1 MLSIPAGLCHL
12 ALLPQGLHEYPESG
26 LVVAV
31 HSVVEGGEDEV
42 HDPEDGDE
50 ERDHEQEL
58 ELVDDR
64 HHVGKP
70 RRQEDARQGEEESRV
85 AQEPV
90 CEVEKPAPERDRTK
104 SGKSPQQI
112 LNPVRGKFHK
122 ENFFKIKLRK
132 VL

>member
-1 MLSIPAGLCHL
+1 MA
-12 ALLPQGLHEYPESG
+12 
-26 LVVAV
+26 VVP
-31 HSVVEGGEDEV
+31 GGEGARRV
-42 HDPEDGDE
+42 RE
-50 ERDHEQEL
+50 EETTCIVL
-58 ELVDDR
+58 PS
-64 HHVGKP
+64 KWNN
-70 RRQEDARQGEEESRV
+70 ARQGEEESRV